1 MGGDAMVRYGRIL
14 LRFWKNSLI
23 REMTFRGHFF
33 VQVVGEVLWIAMI
46 LMFVRVIYTQTSS
59 IQGWSE
65 HQYLFLT
72 GTHLLVKSLFETFFF
87 GNCWRVSHLVQ
98 TGDLDFVL
106 LRPASA
112 QFLLSVEKVDFTA
125 LANVPV
131 AAGICIWSA
140 SEAGVSVTVGRVAL
154 YLLVLGFS
162 VTLLYSLLFTFA
174 MTSVWFVR
182 QTGLQSMWFYVVS
195 LARYPSEIYQRF
207 AGGVLWFVLVFVIP
221 VLLVSNVPA
230 NVIVRELDMRFV
242 GYLGL
247 MAFVMLYLSTVMFR
261 FSMRWYRSA
270 SS

>member
-1 MGGDAMVRYGRIL
+1 MNVGRYWRIL

-33 VQVVGEVLWIAMI
+33 VQVIGEVLWIGLI
-46 LMFVRVIYTQTSS
+46 VMFVRVIYMQTSS

-65 HQYLFLT
+65 YQYLFLT
-72 GTHLLVKSLFETFFF
+72 GTHLLVTSLFETFFF
-87 GNCWRVSHLVQ
+87 SNCWRVSRLVQ

-125 LANVPV
+125 MANVPV
-131 AAGICIWSA
+131 AAGLCIWAASKEGVDVSA
-140 SEAGVSVTVGRVAL
+140 SRVGL
-154 YLLVLGFS
+154 YVLVIGFS
-162 VTLLYSLLFTFA
+162 VTLLYALLFTFA
-174 MTSVWFVR
+174 TTSVWLVR
-182 QTGLQSMWFYVVS
+182 QTGLQSIWFYVVS

-207 AGGVLWFVLVFVIP
+207 AGGVLWFALVFVIP

-230 NVIVRELDMRFV
+230 NVVVRELDYRFV

-247 MAFVMLYLSTVMFR
+247 MACVMLGLSTVAFR
-261 FSMRWYRSA
+261 FAMKWYRSA